1 MIRDLKAD
9 DLDAVSG
16 GASRIEAIIA
26 AILLA
31 HRIDALLS
39 EQDPP
44 PPPVPMTL

>member
-1 MIRDLKAD
+1 MIRELKAD

-16 GASRIEAIIA
+16 GETRIEAIIA
-26 AILLA
+26 ATLLI

-44 PPPVPMTL
+44 PPPVPMAL